1 MFSTITIRARLAL
14 AMGFLG
20 LLMTIGAVLGVAGI
34 ALSNADQKELYSNE
48 LASAIAIGKFNFFYA
63 RGRLVLDR
71 VAAQPDRPDIATL
84 EGHAREQFA
93 IGDKAWQ
100 SYRALSAEP
109 QEEQLAEAVEA
120 KRALA
125 MNGPVAAVFAA
136 IDRRDTTQLADLI
149 SNQMTA
155 PFNEITDR
163 SGELERMQADQARSR
178 YETAQDRF
186 HTILAI
192 AALGLLIGLSMAA
205 FAWHAL
211 RKSIAGPLDEATRH
225 FRAIADGDLSRHI
238 EVRSRDEMGQMMED
252 LRMMQSR
259 LRDAMVAVRDGAQSI
274 STATSQISAGNTD
287 LSQRTEEQAASLE
300 ETASSMAELTSTVR
314 QNADNARQASELA
327 RVAAGVAHEGSD
339 VVSKVVTTMG
349 EINASSRQIADII
362 GVIEGIAFQTNIL
375 ALNAAVEA
383 ARAGEQGR
391 GFAVVAAEV
400 RTLAQRS
407 ASAAKEIKTLIS
419 ESVNRVGNGTELV
432 GRAGTTMTEINDA
445 VRRVTDIMAGI
456 AAASEEQSDGIEQVN
471 KAVSQMDEVT
481 QRNAALVEQ
490 AAAAAVS
497 LEEQATRM
505 SDVVGVFQLPAH

>member
-1 MFSTITIRARLAL
+1 MFSNITIRARLAL

-20 LLMTIGAVLGVAGI
+20 LLMTIGAVLGVVGI

-71 VAAQPDRPDIATL
+71 IAAQPDRPDVASL
-84 EGHAREQFA
+84 EARAREQIA
-93 IGDKAWQ
+93 IGDQAWQ
-100 SYRALSAEP
+100 TYRAMPAEP
-109 QEEQLAEAVEA
+109 EEQQLAEAVEA

-125 MNGPVAAVFAA
+125 MNGPVAEVFAA
-136 IDRRDTTQLADLI
+136 IDRRDTAQLADLI
-149 SNQMTA
+149 SNKMTA

-163 SGELERMQADQARSR
+163 SAQLERMQADQARSR
-178 YETAQDRF
+178 YEAAQDRF
-186 HTILAI
+186 HTILAL
-192 AALGLLIGLSMAA
+192 AAVGLLIGLSMAA

-211 RKSIAGPLDEATRH
+211 RKSITGPLDEATHH
-225 FRAIADGDLSRHI
+225 FRAIANGDLSRHI
-238 EVRSRDEMGQMMED
+238 EVRSRDEMGQMLQD

-259 LRDAMVAVRDGAQSI
+259 LRDAMVSVRDGAQSI
-274 STATSQISAGNTD
+274 STATAQISAGNTD

-300 ETASSMAELTSTVR
+300 ETASSMSELTSTVR
-314 QNADNARQASELA
+314 QNADNARQASDLA
-327 RVAAGVAHEGSD
+327 RVAVGVAHEGSE

-349 EINASSRQIADII
+349 EINASSKQIADII

-391 GFAVVAAEV
+391 GFAVVAGEV

-407 ASAAKEIKTLIS
+407 AAAAKEIKTLIS

-432 GRAGTTMTEINDA
+432 GRAGKTMTEINDA
-445 VRRVTDIMAGI
+445 VRRVTDIMAEI

-505 SDVVGVFQLPAH
+505 SDVVAVFQLPV